1 MDGRKKAQGSQK
13 SEDPGKSFLRVL
25 RLFAAKA
32 GRV

>member
-13 SEDPGKSFLRVL
+13 SDDPRKFFLRVL